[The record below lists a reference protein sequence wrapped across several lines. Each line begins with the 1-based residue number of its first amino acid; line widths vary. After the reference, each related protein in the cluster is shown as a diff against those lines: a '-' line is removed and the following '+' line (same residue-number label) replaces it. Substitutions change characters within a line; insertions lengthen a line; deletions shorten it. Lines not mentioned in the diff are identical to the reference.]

1 MGSSSLIRVSTS
13 LNCSRLNRDIEGVAG
28 DLSKIRK
35 TKVSSG
41 NSGERKQ
48 NKERSEPPRL
58 VASGPRRMCWM
69 VPSTPSCSSEVVRLG
84 ELRQM

>member
-35 TKVSSG
+35 TKVSRG
-41 NSGERKQ
+41 NWGNGNKQ
-48 NKERSEPPRL
+48 RSEPPRL